1 MSMNEMMEKENEIK
15 VEILEGLKRGNH
27 LCQER

>member
-1 MSMNEMMEKENEIK
+1 MKKWFKANDKK

-27 LCQER
+27 LCQESE